1 MPSATGMS
9 PTALA
14 SMGSTGGLIGRS
26 TGTVLHYTR
35 AGDDLLHE
43 DRRDVRAS
51 TPGCRTTVRVRH
63 PDATRA
69 RVAAPGGSVRPVR
82 SAGRAAGPG
91 SAWPD
96 LGGAGRAGVPF
107 AVNGGRAA
115 HRDRS
120 RVGGVAPSQRPGRAA
135 TKGAVLTMPRP
146 ALVVRAL
153 TGPLP
158 GSRQG
163 PAVVR
168 MH

>member
-43 DRRDVRAS
+43 DRREDRAS

-107 AVNGGRAA
+107 AVTGGRAA
-115 HRDRS
+115 NPYSS
-120 RVGGVAPSQRPGRAA
+120 RVAGVAPSQRPARAA
-135 TKGAVLTMPRP
+135 PRAP
-146 ALVVRAL
+146 VHTVPRR
-153 TGPLP
+153 PLEA
-158 GSRQG
+158 GER
-163 PAVVR
+163 
-168 MH
+168 